1 MKKICAMI
9 FAISLG
15 TTACKS
21 RKFNTQAEQMSISNK
36 TNDKRLTVGAVY
48 DRSGEA
54 GWCYFNQDSNFK
66 SQTAEYSTGEVFS
79 RWGRFVE
86 TWGKN
91 AAGETSPLMHAVNL
105 TLRRYTRAHPQALT
119 YENLDT
125 LRKLKMEQSTERIY
139 LVTFVEYT
147 LQNLA
152 QKAASTTVPSELC
165 SPESQ
170 FAENNIAEAANT
182 VLSSA
187 TGSRL
192 EATCNGQSAGIVAT
206 KPETQLKVPVDGADY
221 NWLQGKLMG
230 LTRFNSKLAC
240 PSEYYEVEVTPGRP
254 LGYRY

>member
-1 MKKICAMI
+1 MKIVCAII
-9 FAISLG
+9 FAGALG
-15 TTACKS
+15 ATACKS
-21 RKFNTQAEQMSISNK
+21 REFNSQAKQNSIENRA
-36 TNDKRLTVGAVY
+36 NEKRLTVGAVS

-54 GWCYFNQDSNFK
+54 GWCYFNHDSNFR

-79 RWGRFVE
+79 RWGRAVE

-91 AAGETSPLMHAVNL
+91 SAGETSPLMHAVNL

-125 LRKLKMEQSTERIY
+125 LQKLKLGQSTERVN
-139 LVTFVEYT
+139 LVTFVQYT
-147 LQNLA
+147 LQNLS
-152 QKAASTTVPSELC
+152 QKAGSTTVPSELC
-165 SPESQ
+165 STEFQ

-182 VLSSA
+182 VLSTA
-187 TGSRL
+187 TDSRL

-206 KPETQLKVPVDGADY
+206 KPEAQLKVSADSADY

-230 LTRFNSKLAC
+230 LTKFSSKLAC
-240 PSEYYEVEVTPGRP
+240 PSEYYEVEVTPGRS